1 MTVIDR
7 GVFIT
12 GTDTDVGKTVA
23 SAVVLAALR
32 EAGLDA
38 VPMKPVQTGGVHRDG
53 RWTSPD
59 LDFCLRTCDLSVDEG
74 EYQSMVPY
82 LFEPACSPH
91 LAVAKSGRAICFDR
105 ITDAFE
111 ALSAAH
117 DCVVVE
123 GAGGVLVPID
133 GQKTM
138 LDLMVELSLPV
149 ILVSRPALGTLNH
162 SLLSLREV
170 RRAGLDVAGVIFCES
185 QPTTWGDIE
194 NDNWHTI
201 ERLGQVKILGRIP
214 FMDGL
219 AEDRVQP
226 EAFRR
231 DATQHLHL
239 RGVMRNA

>member
-1 MTVIDR
+1 MISIDR

-23 SAVVLAALR
+23 AAAVLAALR

-38 VPMKPVQTGGVHRDG
+38 VPMKPVQTGGVQRDG

-59 LDFCLRTCDLSVDEG
+59 LDFCLRTCDLSVADD
-74 EYQSMVPY
+74 EYQSMTPY
-82 LFEPACSPH
+82 IFEPACSPH
-91 LAVAKSGRAICFDR
+91 LAVAKSGRSISLGR
-105 ITDAFE
+105 ITDAFGD
-111 ALSAAH
+111 LTAAH
-117 DCVVVE
+117 DCVVAE

-138 LDLMVELSLPV
+138 LDLMAHLALPV

-162 SLLSLREV
+162 SLLSLREL
-170 RRAGLDVAGVIFCES
+170 RRAGLEVAGVVFCES
-185 QPTTWGDIE
+185 RPTAWGDIE

-201 ERLGQVKILGRIP
+201 EHLGQVNILGRIP
-214 FMDGL
+214 FLDGL
-219 AEDRVQP
+219 REGQVPP

-231 DATQHLHL
+231 DATKHLQL
-239 RGVMRNA
+239 RGVNA